1 MENPRASRFGL
12 GMNMV
17 PVHNVHMSMAKK
29 FFASNSLSRRE
40 FLRTTSVAT
49 AAVAA
54 PLIIPSRLLGADA
67 PSNRIRVGHIGCGRI
82 AQSHDMPGVA
92 RSGLAEVVAVCD
104 LDTKRIASGK
114 TTIEK
119 LYPGKEA
126 PAPKVDTYGDY
137 RELLTR
143 KDVDAVVISTPD
155 HWHAEIALAA
165 IKAGK
170 DVYLQKPMTMTHE
183 EGVIL
188 RDAIVKSERIFQLG
202 SQQRSWG
209 PNEQFRKACEFV
221 RSGRVGQIKA
231 VEIGLPTDP
240 TKPDDSEQP
249 VPANLNYDMW
259 LGSTPLAYYTEQ
271 RVHSQTDVNS
281 RPGWLRNNA
290 YCLGMITGWGAH
302 HFDIAHWGMDCEL
315 SGPTK
320 VEGKGEFPSHKIWN
334 VHGAYNVEL
343 LYPGNIKM
351 TVSDRF
357 PNGIK
362 FIGDEGWIFVSRDAQ
377 GATSSDPTSRAT
389 SLKSLDASDPKLLD
403 PNGVTVQFT
412 HSISHHK
419 NWLECVKARKTP
431 LVPAPIAERANAACI
446 VSWIAMKLAR
456 PLTWDVKSE
465 RFINDAEANAML
477 SRHERAPYGAVRLAK
492 A

>member
-1 MENPRASRFGL
+1 MNRAR
-12 GMNMV
+12 
-17 PVHNVHMSMAKK
+17 VHNVHKSMTKI
-29 FFASNSLSRRE
+29 FPSPGSLSRRE
-40 FLRTTSVAT
+40 FLHTTAVA
-49 AAVAA
+49 AVAVAA

-82 AQSHDMPGVA
+82 SQSHDMPGVA

-114 TTIEK
+114 ATIEK
-119 LYPGKEA
+119 LYQGQA
-126 PAPKVDTYGDY
+126 PAPKVDTFGDY

-143 KDVDAVVISTPD
+143 KDIDAVVISTPD
-155 HWHAEIALAA
+155 HWHAQLALAA

-183 EGVIL
+183 EGVLL
-188 RDAIVKSERIFQLG
+188 RDAIVKSGRIFQLG

-221 RSGRVGQIKA
+221 RSGRVGQLKA

-240 TKPDDSEQP
+240 TKSDDFEQP
-249 VPANLNYDMW
+249 VPSNLNYDMW
-259 LGSTPLAYYTEQ
+259 LGSTPKVYYTEQ

-281 RPGWLRNNA
+281 RPGWLRHDA

-302 HFDIAHWGMDCEL
+302 HFDIAHWGINCEL
-315 SGPTK
+315 SGPSK
-320 VEGKGEFPSHKIWN
+320 VEGKGEFPTNKIWN
-334 VHGAYNVEL
+334 VHGAYNIEL

-362 FIGDEGWIFVSRDAQ
+362 FIGDDGWIFVSRDAQ
-377 GATSSDPTSRAT
+377 GATASDPTSRAT
-389 SLKSLDASDPKLLD
+389 PLKSLDASNAKLLD

-412 HSISHHK
+412 PSTSHHK
-419 NWLECVKARKTP
+419 NWLECVKSRKTP

-465 RFINDAEANAML
+465 RFINDTEANSML
-477 SRHERAPYGAVRLAK
+477 SRPERAPYGAVRLAK

>member
-1 MENPRASRFGL
+1 
-12 GMNMV
+12 
-17 PVHNVHMSMAKK
+17 MAKK
-29 FFASNSLSRRE
+29 SSPSGSLSRRE
-40 FLRTTSVAT
+40 FLHTT
-49 AAVAA
+49 AVAA
-54 PLIIPSRLLGADA
+54 AAVTSPLIIPARLLGADA

-114 TTIEK
+114 ATIAK
-119 LYPGKEA
+119 LYQGQA
-126 PAPKVDTYGDY
+126 PTPKVDTYGDY

-143 KDVDAVVISTPD
+143 KDIDAVVISTPD

-183 EGVIL
+183 EGVLL
-188 RDAIVKSERIFQLG
+188 REAIVKSGRIFQLG

-221 RSGRVGQIKA
+221 RSGRVGQLKA

-240 TKPDDSEQP
+240 TKADDPEQP
-249 VPANLNYDMW
+249 VPTNLNYDMW
-259 LGSTPLAYYTEQ
+259 LGSTLEVYYTEQ

-281 RPGWLRNNA
+281 RPGWLRHDA

-302 HFDIAHWGMDCEL
+302 HFDVAHWGMNCEL
-315 SGPTK
+315 SGPSK
-320 VEGKGEFPSHKIWN
+320 VEGKGEFPTNKIWN
-334 VHGAYNVEL
+334 VHGAYNIEL
-343 LYPGNIKM
+343 QYPGNIKM

-362 FIGDEGWIFVSRDAQ
+362 FIGDDGWIFVSRDAQ

-389 SLKSLDASDPKLLD
+389 PLKPLDASNPKLLD
-403 PNGVTVQFT
+403 PNGVTVQFIPST
-412 HSISHHK
+412 SHHK
-419 NWLECVKARKTP
+419 NWLECVKSRKTP

-465 RFINDAEANAML
+465 RFINDAAANGML
-477 SRHERAPYGAVRLAK
+477 SRPERAPYGAVRLAK

>member
-1 MENPRASRFGL
+1 MENSRTFGFGL
-12 GMNMV
+12 GMNTARG
-17 PVHNVHMSMAKK
+17 HNVHISMAKTPTT
-29 FFASNSLSRRE
+29 SGSLSRRE
-40 FLRTTSVAT
+40 FLHTTAIAT
-49 AAVAA
+49 AAVTA
-54 PLIIPSRLLGADA
+54 PLIIPSRLRGADA

-114 TTIEK
+114 ATIEK
-119 LYPGKEA
+119 LYHGQS
-126 PAPKVDTYGDY
+126 PAPKVETYGDY

-143 KDVDAVVISTPD
+143 KDIDAVVISTPD

-183 EGVIL
+183 EGVLL
-188 RDAIVKSERIFQLG
+188 RDAIVKSGRIFQLG

-221 RSGRVGQIKA
+221 RSGRVGQLKA

-240 TKPDDSEQP
+240 TKPDDPEQP
-249 VPANLNYDMW
+249 VPSNLNYDMW
-259 LGSTPLAYYTEQ
+259 LGSTPQVYYTEQ
-271 RVHSQTDVNS
+271 RVHSQSDVNS
-281 RPGWLRNNA
+281 RPGWLRHDA

-302 HFDIAHWGMDCEL
+302 HFDVAHWGMNCEL
-315 SGPTK
+315 SGPSK
-320 VEGKGEFPSHKIWN
+320 VEGKGEFPTNKIWN
-334 VHGAYNVEL
+334 VHGAYNIEL
-343 LYPGNIKM
+343 HYPGNIKM

-377 GATSSDPTSRAT
+377 GATASDPTSRAT
-389 SLKSLDASDPKLLD
+389 PLKPLDASAPKLLD
-403 PNGVTVQFT
+403 PSGVTVQFP
-412 HSISHHK
+412 HSTSHHK
-419 NWLECVKARKTP
+419 NWLECVKSKKTP

-446 VSWIAMKLAR
+446 VSWIAMKLAQ

-465 RFINDAEANAML
+465 RFLNDAEANGML
-477 SRHERAPYGAVRLAK
+477 SRAERAPYGAVRLAK